1 MDTVRQRARVLTRVF
16 QGEPRVN
23 PQVLMVA
30 CAASLPAV
38 PLFSG
43 LYSGKSDSELVVLIF
58 TQLWFRNMDRLLAA
72 QSDGVRLDK

>member
-1 MDTVRQRARVLTRVF
+1 
-16 QGEPRVN
+16 
-23 PQVLMVA
+23 MVA
-30 CAASLPAV
+30 CAASLPAL

-58 TQLWFRNMDRLLAA
+58 TQLWFRNMDRLPAA